1 MDDLSSQES
10 EEIEES
16 VNEESE
22 DVVSIKKIEM
32 CLQAF
37 DSLDLGDVNLEM
49 FKKCVRKQIE
59 ASYRVFQ
66 SPTDPLKIL
75 LNVPVN
81 C

>member
-16 VNEESE
+16 VNGESE
-22 DVVSIKKIEM
+22 DVVSKKIEM